1 MKAHPLSATQD
12 RPASATPAV
21 NDDQKKKEALIDVD
35 LVQRFKAGDEAAFTA
50 IVRRHYARI
59 RTLALRTLHDA
70 GDAEEVAQDT
80 FIRAHR
86 ALHNFRGDCT
96 LVSWL
101 YRIGLNLA
109 RNRYWFYFRRRRQ
122 NTLSLDRVML
132 EDGTATLAGVLSD
145 GTAIPRAES
154 ITNEFVGL
162 VARCMERLD
171 PTHREILL
179 MRTSLDLSYEEI
191 ADRLDI
197 NIGTV
202 KSRVARARERL
213 REMLRQLAPE
223 FGRQAT
229 TADFFEVDRPEATP
243 GFALA

>member
-1 MKAHPLSATQD
+1 
-12 RPASATPAV
+12 
-21 NDDQKKKEALIDVD
+21 
-35 LVQRFKAGDEAAFTA
+35 
-50 IVRRHYARI
+50 
-59 RTLALRTLHDA
+59 
-70 GDAEEVAQDT
+70 
-80 FIRAHR
+80 
-86 ALHNFRGDCT
+86 
-96 LVSWL
+96 
-101 YRIGLNLA
+101 
-109 RNRYWFYFRRRRQ
+109 
-122 NTLSLDRVML
+122 ML